1 MKKKKIAALLLSVLL
16 CISAFGCSEAVE
28 TDGELTL
35 PESSNENSVL
45 NSEEESEIS
54 SEESKEEVSKEE
66 SSMEE
71 SAKPEAS
78 APQADFESG
87 VSEEE
92 SSEEEKLE
100 HLRPISHYQVMHDTQ
115 FAKYENV
122 IYLTFDDGPS
132 ANTPKVLDILDLYH
146 IKATFFVVPRDTDT
160 CKARLKE
167 IVNRGHSI
175 AIHTYSHDYYDVYRS
190 VDAYIADFEKAL
202 AIVEEATGE
211 SPKFYRFPGGSKNK
225 YNRGTRDAI
234 IEEMTN
240 RGYTYYDW
248 DISGQ
253 DAAKG
258 LTPVMIRDSMLYTL
272 SNRKGGVML
281 LHDSATSGVTVEAL
295 PYLIEILLDK
305 GHCFDK
311 LVEGS
316 PTSQFP
322 R

>member
-1 MKKKKIAALLLSVLL
+1 MNQKKLTALILAVLL
-16 CISAFGCSEAVE
+16 CASLFGCSEAVE
-28 TDGELTL
+28 TNGTL
-35 PESSNENSVL
+35 SSLESVSESSVSSAETL
-45 NSEEESEIS
+45 S
-54 SEESKEEVSKEE
+54 SEESKEEI
-66 SSMEE
+66 
-71 SAKPEAS
+71 SAEI
-78 APQADFESG
+78 
-87 VSEEE
+87 SEEE
-92 SSEEEKLE
+92 SSTAESSAPQTDAEESLPEESEEEKLE
-100 HLRPISHYQVMHDTQ
+100 HLRPLSHYQAMHDTQ
-115 FAKYENV
+115 FAKHEKV

-132 ANTPKVLDILDLYH
+132 ENTPKVLDILDQYH
-146 IKATFFVVPRDTDT
+146 IKATFFVVPRDTDI

-175 AIHTYSHDYYDVYRS
+175 AIHTYSHDYNDVYRS

-211 SPKFYRFPGGSKNK
+211 SPKFFRFPGGSKNK
-225 YNRGTRDAI
+225 YNRRTRDAI

-240 RGYTYYDW
+240 RGYIYYDW

-272 SNRKGGVML
+272 GSRKGGVML
-281 LHDSATSGVTVEAL
+281 LHDSATSDVTVEAL